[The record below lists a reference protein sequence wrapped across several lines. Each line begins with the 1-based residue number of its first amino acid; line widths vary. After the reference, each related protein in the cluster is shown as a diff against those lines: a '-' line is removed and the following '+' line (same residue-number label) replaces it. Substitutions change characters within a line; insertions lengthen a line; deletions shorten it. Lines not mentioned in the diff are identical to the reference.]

1 MAAFLFKHTGSE
13 EHRIRY
19 KLIIIEALIF
29 APSFLI
35 VAYILYYG
43 NYFLSLSHIILL
55 AIVISLI
62 LTGMIIVR
70 QIFVKISAVASVM
83 KKVESGD
90 LTSPDTKKDIAE
102 LHDISVSFNQ
112 LVRNPEQT
120 TGALG
125 KRDLQLLP
133 IKELSE
139 IARKNL
145 HMDDLLEL
153 LLDKAMTVTGTKTGS
168 VFMVDEANK
177 RFRVIASR
185 GSESDV
191 KNNQFINMDDSIS
204 KWVIDEKKPLLIED
218 IEKDPRTLKSNDPRY
233 GPPSFLCMPIFA
245 GDTISAV
252 LNLAHKES
260 GQLFDSYDEQ
270 ALSIMLDD
278 VGFAL
283 ENAALHFKVEE
294 QLCEIRER
302 NVALERGIADRLGI
316 EGKLASLNK
325 ELEEANRQLGIA
337 YTRMK
342 DSRDELRETLFREE
356 TGVVLNSEGL
366 IEGVTERMLEYI
378 GKARDKLI
386 GMPMTDVLHES
397 CRDVFITEMQRA
409 WMGITHQINV
419 ELISENVN
427 HKSFELKF
435 TRLSLDDRRLL
446 LAILR

>member
-1 MAAFLFKHTGSE
+1 
-13 EHRIRY
+13 
-19 KLIIIEALIF
+19 
-29 APSFLI
+29 
-35 VAYILYYG
+35 
-43 NYFLSLSHIILL
+43 
-55 AIVISLI
+55 
-62 LTGMIIVR
+62 
-70 QIFVKISAVASVM
+70 KISAVASVM
-83 KKVESGD
+83 KKFESGD
-90 LTSPDTKKDIAE
+90 LTSVDIKKDIAE

-112 LVRNPEQT
+112 LVQKLEQT
-120 TGALG
+120 TGELG
-125 KRDLQLLP
+125 KRALQLLT

-139 IARKNL
+139 IARKSL
-145 HMDDLLEL
+145 HMDDFLEL
-153 LLDKAMTVTGTKTGS
+153 LLDKAMTVTGTKIGS

-191 KNNQFINMDDSIS
+191 KKDQFINMDDSIS
-204 KWVIDEKKPLLIED
+204 KWVVDEKKPLLIED

-270 ALSIMLDD
+270 ALSIMLGE
-278 VGFAL
+278 VSFAL
-283 ENAALHFKVEE
+283 ENAMLHFKVEE
-294 QLCEIRER
+294 QLFEIKER
-302 NVALERGIADRLGI
+302 NVTLEREIADRLGT
-316 EGKLASLNK
+316 EGKLASLNR

-342 DSRDELRETLFREE
+342 DSRDELRENLFREE
-356 TGVVLNSEGL
+356 TGFLLNSEGL

-378 GKARDKLI
+378 GTSRDKLI
-386 GMPMTDVLHES
+386 GMPMTDVLHEN
-397 CRDVFITEMQRA
+397 CRDVFISEMKQA
-409 WMGITHQINV
+409 WMGITRQINV
-419 ELISENVN
+419 ELISENDN

-446 LAILR
+446 LTILR